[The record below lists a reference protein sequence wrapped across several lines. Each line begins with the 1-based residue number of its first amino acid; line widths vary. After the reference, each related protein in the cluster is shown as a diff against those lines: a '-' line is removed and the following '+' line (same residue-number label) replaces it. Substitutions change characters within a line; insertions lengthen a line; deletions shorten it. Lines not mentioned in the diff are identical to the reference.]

1 MSALQYHTFER
12 FKRGWDPH
20 QLPPDHLFPRDVG
33 EGQVMDARGVR
44 FTRGGSIAWRRDQFR
59 IAKPSGVETKSVLE
73 FKTDTYNQ
81 LLAFCDD
88 GKGGAEAHL
97 LTTDWSAAT
106 PAKWTYGYELF
117 NDGVWSEIV
126 TETDALAELE
136 TEGIADAVQA
146 GEYLLIAPARGKA
159 LLRWDGATL
168 TIVGIEAP
176 PAAPVSGGTA
186 AGSLAAGTYSYYY
199 TYYDSE
205 TGYESM
211 PSPILDVHVSSGGV
225 CITVTG
231 ITDYGDGYSKRLYRA
246 YTTDSGD
253 DARGSDFKLVTTLPP
268 GTGAGSTEDLTSWTE
283 VDPGGL
289 MTVAANSAGVAAMGE
304 DDATYL
310 YHDTGGAIVGD
321 IEYRCAFTITAMDDG
336 ASVALIGTSNDIG
349 DYADWGDV
357 TPLAW
362 LRRSGSTYSI
372 VAGWANAYGRTIY
385 GALATGTTYYLRLRK
400 DLYTVE
406 ASLYDNAD
414 YSGTPLGTNSAT
426 VSPTRYNP
434 VGGRYIYVI
443 ASWGTGTDEVSITV
457 SDVVLSAATEYV
469 DNVGEALLG
478 EGIAFD
484 HALPPRG
491 DILCWHKD
499 RVWMAGSEE
508 GSRSYSGYD
517 AEYYRNCLFYSAL
530 DEPFYYPGENM
541 IVVGDDAPIVG
552 LCSFGDVLVVLK
564 ANSVWSVRGWA
575 GRGGA
580 EGDLRVDLV
589 TAQVGCVGAYAA
601 APGGTLWQAADGYY
615 HWNGATVARVME
627 VPAGAPWDLPDPDT
641 RVARIAFHDGR
652 FYILQAGGWLEYE
665 PAEGRWAYH
674 EAEMEDADSDVCGFR
689 AYAHGPAQ
697 GHVLGR
703 MAWVGSGDMEITVL
717 DAGSAFAN
725 GSTAGTTYSDLRAPV
740 RITFAPLEAPPG
752 YLIRP
757 VEVWAD
763 CEYTDDAVKARRP
776 KLFLNTDGSYSDT
789 AGDNAWKDTPDAPT
803 SGEVLGVP
811 PSYEYL
817 ELAVT
822 KYRTNVGRRWYVQID
837 GESAA
842 DFELH
847 SLRVGYV
854 LVRDRGE
861 VE

>member
-168 TIVGIEAP
+168 TIVGIDAP
-176 PAAPVSGGTA
+176 SSAPTHSSTGAGT
-186 AGSLAAGTYSYYY
+186 LAAGTYSYYY
-199 TYYDSE
+199 TYYDAE

-211 PSPILDVHVSSGGV
+211 PSPILDVH
-225 CITVTG
+225 CTAAANAITLAG
-231 ITDYGDGYSKRLYRA
+231 ITDFGDGYFKRLYRA

-268 GTGAGSTEDLTSWTE
+268 GSSSAAADNLTTWTE
-283 VDPGGL
+283 VDTEGRL
-289 MTVAANSAGVAAMGE
+289 TVVANEIAAAAMEE
-304 DDATYL
+304 DDTCYVYSDQGAGKIADFEYRFSFNITSMDADSRTVLLGVTNTVGVYSSWAAGL
-310 YHDTGGAIVGD
+310 SVRLIYDGPRRFLALAAVGGASDKVG
-321 IEYRCAFTITAMDDG
+321 ISLSLAT
-336 ASVALIGTSNDIG
+336 
-349 DYADWGDV
+349 DYYCK
-357 TPLAW
+357 
-362 LRRSGSTYSI
+362 LRRQG
-372 VAGWANAYGRTIY
+372 ARAY
-385 GALATGTTYYLRLRK
+385 LE
-400 DLYTVE
+400 LYT
-406 ASLYDNAD
+406 SSD
-414 YSGTPLGTNSAT
+414 YSGSPLGETEIACAT
-426 VSPTRYNP
+426 TGY
-434 VGGRYIYVI
+434 RYIHAACAYGG
-443 ASWGTGTDEVSITV
+443 AGTAAVSYAMSNVYLAFTT
-457 SDVVLSAATEYV
+457 AFT

-564 ANSVWSVRGWA
+564 ANSVWSVRGW
-575 GRGGA
+575 A

-689 AYAHGPAQ
+689 AYAHGPEQ

-811 PSYEYL
+811 PSYEYSV
-817 ELAVT
+817 LAVT